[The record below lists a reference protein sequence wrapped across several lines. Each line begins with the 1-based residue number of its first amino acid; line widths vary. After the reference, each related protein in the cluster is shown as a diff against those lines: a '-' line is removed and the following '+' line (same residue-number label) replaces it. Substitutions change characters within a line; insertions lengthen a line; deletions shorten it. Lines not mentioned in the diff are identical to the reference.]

1 MPFLYYSVGYY
12 AIHIQER
19 LTQVKEMEGETISIT
34 HEAMSMLRV
43 IVAFGREAYEHGRYR
58 NQCRIAAGA
67 RISVTVRQT
76 VFSLVVGMITATGTA
91 LVLGFG
97 AYSALQGRITV
108 GQLLV
113 VLGYIG
119 SIYKPLETIST
130 SLGSLQDQVASLKI
144 AFDLLDTPVEIKDTF
159 AAQPIARARGQISF
173 EGVHFSYSGRAET
186 LKDIWLEVPAGQV
199 VALVGP
205 TGAGKTTLVSLIPR
219 FYDVSHGRILLDGT
233 GIRELT
239 LKSLREQISIV
250 LILILDEPTSSI
262 DSKTEAGILEALE
275 RLMAGRTTL
284 LVAHRLS
291 TIRHADLILVMNDG
305 RVIERGTHEELIRRG
320 TLYKQM
326 YEAKFVQA
334 SRNGKAPGAAN
345 QIVG

>member
-1 MPFLYYSVGYY
+1 M
-12 AIHIQER
+12 
-19 LTQVKEMEGETISIT
+19 
-34 HEAMSMLRV
+34 
-43 IVAFGREAYEHGRYR
+43 
-58 NQCRIAAGA
+58 
-67 RISVTVRQT
+67 
-76 VFSLVVGMITATGTA
+76 
-91 LVLGFG
+91 
-97 AYSALQGRITV
+97 
-108 GQLLV
+108 
-113 VLGYIG
+113 
-119 SIYKPLETIST
+119 
-130 SLGSLQDQVASLKI
+130 
-144 AFDLLDTPVEIKDTF
+144 
-159 AAQPIARARGQISF
+159 
-173 EGVHFSYSGRAET
+173 
-186 LKDIWLEVPAGQV
+186 

-250 LILILDEPTSSI
+250 LQEPLLFSGSIADNIRYGKLDATMDEIMEAAKAANAHDFIMRLPQQYATQVGERGVQLSGGERQRICVARAFLKDAPILILDEPTSAI